1 VPASG
6 IDGAMKAVPVFL
18 CRGDELAE
26 RKSRGFDPWNDGCDT
41 VLLVRH
47 GGAVYG
53 WRDACPHHGGT
64 PMAWRKD
71 AYLNHDRNR
80 IVCAAH
86 GAQFDIASGSCVLG
100 PCLGQ
105 SLQRV
110 GLIIT
115 AEQDI
120 YIRPPGEEET

>member
-1 VPASG
+1 MATE
-6 IDGAMKAVPVFL
+6 VFL
-18 CRGDELAE
+18 CRGDALAE
-26 RKSRGFDPWNDGCDT
+26 GQSRGFDPLGEGRDT

-47 GGAVYG
+47 GGKVFG

-71 AYLNHDRNR
+71 AYLNADRTR

-86 GAQFDIASGSCVLG
+86 GAQFDIASGLCTLG

-110 GLIIT
+110 DIVIT
-115 AEQDI
+115 SKQDI
-120 YIRPPGEEET
+120 YICHEGGGDTEHDKQR